1 MSEKEKEEL
10 NNFDAKIQQAQ
21 RNIASDGLGKKSS
34 GGMSGLAQG
43 MRMATELFAGVA
55 VGACVGVVIDNIFGT
70 SPLFVIVCLL
80 FGTAAGILNIYR
92 ASVTIGMKKN
102 DEV

>member
-10 NNFDAKIQQAQ
+10 GNFDAKIQQV
-21 RNIASDGLGKKSS
+21 RKNVTSDGLGKGSS

-55 VGACVGVVIDNIFGT
+55 VGACVGVLIDNCLGT
-70 SPLFVIVCLL
+70 SPLFIVVCLL
-80 FGTAAGILNIYR
+80 FGTAAGILNVYR
-92 ASVTIGMKKN
+92 ASVQNSVKKD